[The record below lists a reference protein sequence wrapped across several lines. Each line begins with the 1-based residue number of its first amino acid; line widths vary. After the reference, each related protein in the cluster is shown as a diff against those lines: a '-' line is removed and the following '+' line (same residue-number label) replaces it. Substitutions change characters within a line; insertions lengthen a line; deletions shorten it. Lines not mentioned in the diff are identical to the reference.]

1 MADAGYRRVTEHF
14 DIERTVERLLPLLV
28 GRAASAPRRE
38 AVA

>member
-1 MADAGYRRVTEHF
+1 VTERF

-28 GRAASAPRRE
+28 GREAPAPRRE